1 MSSLQCQKK
10 MKFRD
15 TNIRESLEKILCR
28 ERLEAL
34 SLQLIENIIRP
45 PYYYA
50 NMHREKMPGT
60 KSIYSCRG
68 VRRNKGWEPR
78 TDNTKQKKGMFVE
91 NTR

>member
-1 MSSLQCQKK
+1 
-10 MKFRD
+10 MKVRD

-28 ERLEAL
+28 ERLEET
-34 SLQLIENIIRP
+34 SLQLIEKTSRP
-45 PYYYA
+45 PYYYE

-60 KSIYSCRG
+60 KSIYFCRG

-78 TDNTKQKKGMFVE
+78 TDNTKRKKGMFVE

>member
-15 TNIRESLEKILCR
+15 TNIRENLEKIFCR

-34 SLQLIENIIRP
+34 SLQLIEKTSRP
-45 PYYYA
+45 PYYYE

-60 KSIYSCRG
+60 KSIYSCR